1 MKQPDKRAE
10 TKWIKSCKSYQNYQ
24 GYIDRKVNRFD
35 LTLIDLLYISNFKGG
50 NATINEPE
58 KEINIKLISYSN
70 KLIGIDKEFRNK
82 SLADL
87 TFEQKEKLKILVDDI
102 CELTFKES
110 KNRIDGFNVSY
121 LSTLLNAYF
130 PEVIPILDRR
140 VLINLELVKQD
151 DLTDKGRLKIYS
163 IFLKC

>member
-10 TKWIKSCKSYQNYQ
+10 TKWTKACKSYQNYQ
-24 GYIDRKVNRFD
+24 DYIDRKVNRFD

-70 KLIGIDKEFRNK
+70 ELIDIDKEFKNK

-87 TFEQKEKLKILVDDI
+87 TFKQKEKLKILVDDI

-110 KNRIDGFNVSY
+110 KI
-121 LSTLLNAYF
+121 
-130 PEVIPILDRR
+130 
-140 VLINLELVKQD
+140 ELTG
-151 DLTDKGRLKIYS
+151 LMFL
-163 IFLKC
+163 IFLPF